1 MGLARSISELIKVK
15 QTLLLLLAMYAG
27 FAAGRGFYTGD
38 VINTVIRAVLAG
50 VLGFI
55 AISATTA
62 LNMVYDADI
71 DSIMERTRE
80 RPLPRGELDP
90 HTVKIASFTLLAASI
105 LASLLTLGVYYT
117 AFMILG
123 FVFDIYAYTIA
134 SKRRTWLSIFLGSV
148 AGMAPALGGY
158 ALAKG
163 YIDVF
168 GIALALLIAAWIPS
182 HIWLLVM
189 HYIDDYRR
197 AGIPMLPVALDP
209 KLGIIGSAASII
221 ATIADALVLYMLGGI
236 SLPAL
241 LLGVAFSAA
250 ALAALRGCKPRSC
263 LLPFKL
269 VNASLA
275 VYILGVI
282 LTGAHVSLQATLLK
296 VETQP

>member
-1 MGLARSISELIKVK
+1 MGLARSVSELIKVK

-27 FAAGRGFYTGD
+27 FAAGGGFCNGD
-38 VINTVIRAVLAG
+38 VAGTAVRALLAG
-50 VLGFI
+50 VLGFV

-62 LNMVYDADI
+62 LNMVYDVDI
-71 DSIMERTRE
+71 DSVMERTRG
-80 RPLPRGELDP
+80 RPLPRGELNP
-90 HTVKIASFTLLAASI
+90 RTVKIVSFILLAASI
-105 LASLLTLGVYYT
+105 LASLVTLGLYYT
-117 AFMILG
+117 AFVILG

-163 YIDVF
+163 YIDAV
-168 GIALALLIAAWIPS
+168 GVALALLIAAWIPS

-189 HYIDDYRR
+189 HYIDDYRK
-197 AGIPMLPVALDP
+197 AGIPMLPVIVDP
-209 KLGIIGSAASII
+209 KLGIIGSAVSIT
-221 ATIADALVLYMLGGI
+221 ATIVDALILYLLGGI
-236 SLPAL
+236 TLPAL
-241 LLGVAFSAA
+241 ILGA
-250 ALAALRGCKPRSC
+250 ALSTAALVALKWCKPGGC

-282 LTGAHVSLQATLLK
+282 LAGVHITLQATLLK
-296 VETQP
+296 VEARP